1 MSKVLYFEASVK
13 LFHRG
18 GKEKLKGKFIGVGKS
33 YISVKNYISV
43 QLYKLYPEYKQDIK
57 LLPMKTIDG
66 MFIEKL
72 PPNEVE
78 DVEKQ
83 ASEDEQKSEE

>member
-1 MSKVLYFEASVK
+1 MSKVMYFEASVK

-18 GKEKLKGKFIGVGKS
+18 GKEKLKGKFIGVGES
-33 YISVKNYISV
+33 YFSVKNYISV
-43 QLYKLYPEYKQDIK
+43 QLYKRYPDYKQDIK

-78 DVEKQ
+78 DVEKTN
-83 ASEDEQKSEE
+83 SEEPQKSDE

>member
-1 MSKVLYFEASVK
+1 MYFEVTVK
-13 LFHRG
+13 LFHRN
-18 GKEKLKGKFIGVGKS
+18 GKDRLKGKFIGVGKS
-33 YISVKNYISV
+33 FLSVKNYISV
-43 QLYKLYPEYKQDIK
+43 QLSKRYPEYKQEIK

-78 DVEKQ
+78 DVENLGSKD
-83 ASEDEQKSEE
+83 AQKEE

>member
-1 MSKVLYFEASVK
+1 MSKVMYFEASVK

-18 GKEKLKGKFIGVGKS
+18 GNEKLKGKFIGVGKS
-33 YISVKNYISV
+33 YFSVKNYISV
-43 QLYKLYPEYKQDIK
+43 QLSKRYPDYKQDIK

-78 DVEKQ
+78 DIEKPV
-83 ASEDEQKSEE
+83 SEEAQKSEE